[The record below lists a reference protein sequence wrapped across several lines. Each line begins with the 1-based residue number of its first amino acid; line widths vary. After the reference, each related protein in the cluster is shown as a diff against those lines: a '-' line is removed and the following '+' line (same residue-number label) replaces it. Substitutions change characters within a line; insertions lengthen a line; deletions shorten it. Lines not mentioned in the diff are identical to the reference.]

1 MQLGSLRN
9 IIAGLLLLF
18 YFGKILTDMCFL
30 QQGVC
35 NLFISFK
42 CDICVCWFTN
52 IRIPLI
58 LPFFTGGRDLKG
70 TKNNPKVGNY
80 ILQVIFSYQRLFASP
95 VNQSF

>member
-18 YFGKILTDMCFL
+18 CFGKILTDMCFL
-30 QQGVC
+30 QQGVF
-35 NLFISFK
+35 NLFIFF
-42 CDICVCWFTN
+42 CCLTD
-52 IRIPLI
+52 IRIALI

-70 TKNNPKVGNY
+70 TRNNPKVGNY
-80 ILQVIFSYQRLFASP
+80 ILQVIFSYQRLFTSP